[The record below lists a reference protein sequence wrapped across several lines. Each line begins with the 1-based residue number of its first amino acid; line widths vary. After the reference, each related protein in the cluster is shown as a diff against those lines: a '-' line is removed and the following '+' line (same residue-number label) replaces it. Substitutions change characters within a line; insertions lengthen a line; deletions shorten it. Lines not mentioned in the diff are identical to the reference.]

1 MSERISEDDENTRGD
16 EKFAVGIDF
25 GARSCCVGI
34 WHQGK
39 VEILPNEH
47 GNRRTPC
54 FVSFTETEI
63 LVGEAAK
70 DQLLV
75 NPPNTVFDVRRLIGR
90 RFSDAQVQEDLKH
103 WPFKV
108 TAGPDDKPVITVMF
122 RGQETQYKP
131 EEVLAMVLR
140 KMVDI
145 AATFVGK
152 PIKSAVLTV
161 PVYYEESE
169 RYSMKAVAK
178 IAGLEI
184 LKYMVKEPVAAT
196 VGYMSIE
203 NVEVMR
209 SREMRY
215 LIFDFGA
222 RALDISLI
230 AIEDNIC
237 DVLTQSSDL
246 NLGGQSL
253 DNRLLQHF
261 AQQIEKKLQ
270 KDIFGDSEALYL
282 LRSVCEELKRKLSW
296 SSECST
302 EMVWKGSEIHLSV
315 TRDEFE
321 QMSMDLLQDCIVQV
335 EKCLSFARKYNME
348 VDRFIMVGGSSRIP
362 KLRSLLQ
369 DMFGKELTEEINPDE
384 VVAHGATVQAARNLD
399 YYAIPDDEN
408 LSREMQYLI
417 GPDLMPFNLGVETA
431 DGDMAVLVRR
441 NTYINNQI
449 TATQLFSTFWDNQTS
464 VVLQIYEGQC
474 PSAKDNRFV
483 ATLELPGLVPA
494 PKGTPQVQVTFSIL
508 EDGLLTVVAEE
519 KEGVSKE
526 ISFPAFS
533 WSHSCLGRKLTND
546 QELQLLVEGEEK
558 RILRGLPEYWEREET
573 TSLKLLRG
581 GCIQAGPC

>member
-1 MSERISEDDENTRGD
+1 MSDRISEDDE
-16 EKFAVGIDF
+16 KIAVGIDM

-75 NPPNTVFDVRRLIGR
+75 NPSNTVFDVRTLIGKR
-90 RFSDAQVQEDLKH
+90 YSDAQVQEELKH
-103 WPFKV
+103 WPFRV

-131 EEVLAMVLR
+131 EEVLAMVLT
-140 KMVDI
+140 KMLTI

-152 PIKSAVLTV
+152 PIKTAVISV
-161 PVYYEESE
+161 PAHFEDSE
-169 RYSMKAVAK
+169 RYGMKAVAK
-178 IAGLEI
+178 IAGLEK

-196 VGYMSIE
+196 LAYMCIE

-222 RALDISLI
+222 RALDVCLI
-230 AIEDNIC
+230 DFEENIC
-237 DVLTQSSDL
+237 DVLTQSSDPS
-246 NLGGQSL
+246 LGGQSL
-253 DNRLLQHF
+253 DDRLLHHF

-270 KDIFGDSEALYL
+270 TDIFVDSEALYRL
-282 LRSVCEELKRKLSW
+282 KSVCEELGRKLSC

-302 EMVWKGSEIHLSV
+302 EMVWKGSEIQLSI

-321 QMSMDLLQDCIVQV
+321 DMSIDLVQSCIAQV
-335 EKCLSFARKYNME
+335 EKCLSYARKYKME
-348 VDRFIMVGGSSRIP
+348 VDRFILVGGSSRIP

-369 DMFGKELTEEINPDE
+369 DMFGKELNDEINPDE
-384 VVAHGATVQAARNLD
+384 VVAHGATIQAARNLD
-399 YYAIPDDEN
+399 LYAIPGDEN
-408 LSREMQYLI
+408 LSGETYCLI
-417 GPDLMPFNLGVETA
+417 GPDLMPFNLGAETA
-431 DGDMAVLVRR
+431 DGDLSVLVRR
-441 NTYINNQI
+441 NTYINNKI
-449 TATQLFSTFWDNQTS
+449 TGTQSFSTLFDNQTS
-464 VVLQIYEGQC
+464 VVLHIYEGQC
-474 PSAKDNRFV
+474 PSAKDNRLV
-483 ATLELPGLVPA
+483 ATLELSGLVPA
-494 PKGTPQVQVTFSIL
+494 PKGTPQVQVAFSVQ

-519 KEGVSKE
+519 KEAGVRTE
-526 ISFPAFS
+526 MSFPAFS
-533 WSHSCLGRKLTND
+533 WSHSCLSRKLTID
-546 QELQLLVEGEEK
+546 QETQLLADGEEK
-558 RILRGLPEYWEREET
+558 RILRGLPEYWEREGT
-573 TSLKLLRG
+573 TSLNLLSG
-581 GCIQAGPC
+581 ACIQAGPC